1 MDNEGIDVTS
11 VLNELRK
18 AQETIRDLEE
28 KTKTILD
35 SVQVGI
41 LIIDAEQHIIIDAN
55 PEGSALIGVPKEKIV
70 GHVCHT
76 YVCPAE
82 MGNCP
87 ITDKGQKVDKSERV
101 LLTADGSRI
110 PILKTVAPVEL
121 NGRPHLL
128 ESFLDISGLKLLQRE
143 LEYLATT
150 DALTGAYN
158 RRHFLELTGA
168 EVIRARRYQSP
179 LSISMIDIDQF
190 KGIND
195 QYGHPVGDLVLMELA
210 KLLKSHLRPND
221 ILGRLGGDEL
231 AVTMVECSLQRAFA
245 ALERLRKSIEECR
258 VITVEGTEIHFKISA
273 GIAQLADESEDLE
286 SVVRRADQALY
297 LAKNMGRNRVEKAPE
312 PFKRGG

>member
-1 MDNEGIDVTS
+1 MDNDVTDVTN

-18 AQETIRDLEE
+18 AQETIRDLEK
-28 KTKTILD
+28 KTETILD

-41 LIIDAEQHIIIDAN
+41 IIIDAELHRIIDVN
-55 PEGSALIGVPKEKIV
+55 PEAYALIGVPKEKII
-70 GHVCHT
+70 GQVCHT
-76 YVCPAE
+76 YICPAE

-110 PILKTVAPVEL
+110 PILKTVAPIEL

-128 ESFLDISGLKLLQRE
+128 ESFLDISGLKLLQRD
-143 LEYLATT
+143 LEILATT
-150 DALTGAYN
+150 DALTGVFN

-179 LSISMIDIDQF
+179 LSIAMVDIDQF

-210 KLLKSHLRPND
+210 KILKSHIRPND
-221 ILGRLGGDEL
+221 VLGRLGGDEFT
-231 AVTMVECSLQRAFA
+231 VTMVECSLQRAFGV
-245 ALERLRKSIEECR
+245 LERLRKSIEECR
-258 VITVEGTEIHFKISA
+258 VITAEGTEIHFKISA
-273 GIAQLADESEDLE
+273 GIAQLADEPEVLE
-286 SVVRRADQALY
+286 SVMKRADQALY
-297 LAKNMGRNRVEKAPE
+297 LAKNMGRNRVEKAPD
-312 PFKRGG
+312 PFK